1 VITPFWFNVGPVS
14 LSLLRLFLVIM
25 IVPLAV
31 RLLMGQ
37 FGRLLVTDVLFILHV
52 LWIGVSLAVNT
63 PSQAITQLG
72 SVGVEFLGGYLVAR
86 AYIRS
91 AGAFIALCRQ
101 LLIIG
106 LCLLPLAL
114 FETVTGRAPVVEAID
129 ALPFGSSVGV
139 GAFEQRMGL
148 HRVRVV
154 FVHPIHFG
162 LFCSVIFSLVF
173 VALKDVIPTGRRWI
187 YAALIALT
195 CFLSLSS
202 GAILAIALQLGMI
215 LWAAMFNRIQFR
227 WWLLVGLFA
236 LAYVVVDVLSNRTP
250 IQVFM
255 SRATFSAHNA
265 YIRAIIFDAGIQNV
279 WDNPVFGLG
288 MNDWVR
294 PYWLP
299 PSVDNFWL
307 LMAMRYGIPGFL
319 FLVVGYVAVILGVMR
334 RDFSADPVLANIRRA
349 WVFTF
354 LGLSFTLVT
363 VHVWTSI
370 YSFTF
375 FMFGAGVWLLAANT
389 AELAAIRPASGSSR
403 GSDVLPVEANGTARA
418 GPRYSRYKPE
428 RRRDRGTTDRD

>member
-1 VITPFWFNVGPVS
+1 M
-14 LSLLRLFLVIM
+14 SLLRLFLIIM

-52 LWIGVSLAVNT
+52 LWIGVSLAVNS
-63 PSQAITQLG
+63 PSQMITQLG
-72 SVGVEFLGGYLVAR
+72 SVGIEFLGGYLVAR

-91 AGAFIALCRQ
+91 AGAFMAMCRQ

-114 FETVTGRAPVVEAID
+114 FETVTGRAPVVQAID
-129 ALPFGSSVGV
+129 ALPFGSSVWV
-139 GAFEQRMGL
+139 GAFEQRLGL

-154 FVHPIHFG
+154 LVHPIHFG
-162 LFCSVIFSLVF
+162 LFCSVIFSMVF

-187 YAALIALT
+187 YSALIALT

-202 GAILAIALQLGMI
+202 GAILALALQLGMI
-215 LWAAMFNRIQFR
+215 LWAAIFNRIRFR

-236 LAYVVVDVLSNRTP
+236 LAYVVVDLLSNRTP

-279 WDNPVFGLG
+279 WDNPLFGLG
-288 MNDWVR
+288 LNDWAR
-294 PYWLP
+294 PEWLP

-319 FLVVGYVAVILGVMR
+319 FLVVGYVVAIFGVMR
-334 RDFSADPVLANIRRA
+334 RDFSSDPVLENIRRA

-354 LGLSFTLVT
+354 LGLSFTLST

-375 FMFGAGVWLLAANT
+375 FIFGAGVWLISAST
-389 AELAAIRPASGSSR
+389 THPAAIRPASDSSTDR
-403 GSDVLPVEANGTARA
+403 DALPAEANGTARA
-418 GPRYSRYKPE
+418 GPRYSRYQPV
-428 RRRDRGTTDRD
+428 RRRDRATTDRD